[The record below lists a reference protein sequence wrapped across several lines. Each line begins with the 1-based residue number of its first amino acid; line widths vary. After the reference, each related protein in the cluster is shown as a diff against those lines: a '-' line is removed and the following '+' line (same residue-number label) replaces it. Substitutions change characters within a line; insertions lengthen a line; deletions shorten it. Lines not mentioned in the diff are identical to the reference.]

1 MNVESFSIGEL
12 CSSVSERYTENLPY
26 VRLVNTSDI
35 LEGELLPLEKVKN
48 ENLKG
53 QFKKAFKNGD
63 ILFSEIRP
71 ANRRFAFIENENTK
85 ELIASTKLMVIRA
98 NKDKVIPKYL
108 YYFLTSQNILN
119 KLQNL
124 AETRSG
130 TFPQIT
136 FSGEIAPI
144 SIKLPNIAEQN
155 HIVNFIDAINSKI
168 LINKKINK
176 NLEAQ
181 ANSIFFNKCIAK
193 KSIPLNW
200 EKGNLTDIANFTNG
214 LAMQKF
220 RPKKNEIGIPVLKIA
235 ELRQGRCDKNSDLC
249 SPSIDSNYIVH
260 DGDVIFSWSGSLIV
274 DFWTGGKCG
283 LNQHLFNVNSSHFE
297 KWFYYSWTKYY
308 LNKFISIASDKATT
322 MGHIKREDLTK
333 AEVLIPSVNDY
344 TSIGNEVSP
353 LYELLIS
360 NRIQNRQLELLRDN
374 LLPKIVT
381 GQLDLS
387 DLKIKL

>member
-12 CSSVSERYTENLPY
+12 CRSVSERYTESLPY

-98 NKDKVIPKYL
+98 NKDKVVPKYL

-144 SIKLPNIAEQN
+144 SIELPNIAEQN
-155 HIVNFIDAINSKI
+155 RIVNFIDAINSKI
-168 LINKKINK
+168 IINKKINK
-176 NLEAQ
+176 NL
-181 ANSIFFNKCIAK
+181 
-193 KSIPLNW
+193 L
-200 EKGNLTDIANFTNG
+200 
-214 LAMQKF
+214 
-220 RPKKNEIGIPVLKIA
+220 V
-235 ELRQGRCDKNSDLC
+235 
-249 SPSIDSNYIVH
+249 
-260 DGDVIFSWSGSLIV
+260 
-274 DFWTGGKCG
+274 
-283 LNQHLFNVNSSHFE
+283 
-297 KWFYYSWTKYY
+297 
-308 LNKFISIASDKATT
+308 
-322 MGHIKREDLTK
+322 
-333 AEVLIPSVNDY
+333 
-344 TSIGNEVSP
+344 
-353 LYELLIS
+353 
-360 NRIQNRQLELLRDN
+360 
-374 LLPKIVT
+374 
-381 GQLDLS
+381 
-387 DLKIKL
+387 

>member
-176 NLEAQ
+176 NLE
-181 ANSIFFNKCIAK
+181 FY
-193 KSIPLNW
+193 
-200 EKGNLTDIANFTNG
+200 
-214 LAMQKF
+214 
-220 RPKKNEIGIPVLKIA
+220 LKVYGEFMNPCKI
-235 ELRQGRCDKNSDLC
+235 
-249 SPSIDSNYIVH
+249 
-260 DGDVIFSWSGSLIV
+260 
-274 DFWTGGKCG
+274 
-283 LNQHLFNVNSSHFE
+283 
-297 KWFYYSWTKYY
+297 TK
-308 LNKFISIASDKATT
+308 
-322 MGHIKREDLTK
+322 
-333 AEVLIPSVNDY
+333 
-344 TSIGNEVSP
+344 
-353 LYELLIS
+353 
-360 NRIQNRQLELLRDN
+360 
-374 LLPKIVT
+374 
-381 GQLDLS
+381 
-387 DLKIKL
+387 

>member
-71 ANRRFAFIENENTK
+71 ANRLFAFIENENTK

-144 SIKLPNIAEQN
+144 SIKLPNIADQN

-176 NLEAQ
+176 NLVAYLFGLLMSISPLISFV
-181 ANSIFFNKCIAK
+181 NRLSFKLFNFKFSLKLFDISLNKGSIFAFN
-193 KSIPLNW
+193 
-200 EKGNLTDIANFTNG
+200 
-214 LAMQKF
+214 
-220 RPKKNEIGIPVLKIA
+220 
-235 ELRQGRCDKNSDLC
+235 
-249 SPSIDSNYIVH
+249 
-260 DGDVIFSWSGSLIV
+260 
-274 DFWTGGKCG
+274 
-283 LNQHLFNVNSSHFE
+283 
-297 KWFYYSWTKYY
+297 
-308 LNKFISIASDKATT
+308 
-322 MGHIKREDLTK
+322 
-333 AEVLIPSVNDY
+333 
-344 TSIGNEVSP
+344 
-353 LYELLIS
+353 LIS
-360 NRIQNRQLELLRDN
+360 LFSSLGKDN
-374 LLPKIVT
+374 
-381 GQLDLS
+381 S
-387 DLKIKL
+387 